1 MCPKIKRD
9 MEDVMILCCF
19 QYFERSSV
27 TVFFEVLPSA
37 LSTGVHAGFAEYNT
51 MYNKMFCGVPGVEY
65 TLSLPAASNNVFCL
79 QLP

>member
-19 QYFERSSV
+19 QYFERSGV

-37 LSTGVHAGFAEYNT
+37 LRKGVFAGFCITPLMQSFKYAFVQE
-51 MYNKMFCGVPGVEY
+51 
-65 TLSLPAASNNVFCL
+65 NVL
-79 QLP
+79 